1 MSGTTDSFA
10 AAARRTGGNLPNLLV
25 IGGMKCGTSS
35 LHYYLSLHPEIFMSE
50 EKELCFFA
58 ERWDRGLDWYARQ
71 FPSAAPVRGESSPNY
86 TKYPKLGGVP
96 ARIHSVVPDA
106 RLVYLV
112 RDPVERIVSH
122 YVDACSWGRERR
134 TLDDAVREPED
145 NHYVNCSRY
154 AMQLEQY
161 LPYFPQSSILVVTS
175 DDLREHRRETLGR
188 IFGFLDVDARWWDAA
203 CELVLNTT
211 PERRRKNL
219 LGRAAARAAGRLD
232 ATALAVTG
240 YRHRAKPLV
249 RAFVGATSSRLEPP
263 RLSAA
268 RERELRS
275 ILGEDVARLRELTG
289 LALDSWDA

>member
-1 MSGTTDSFA
+1 MSSTPETSA

-35 LHYYLSLHPEIFMSE
+35 LHHYLSLHPEIFMSE

-86 TKYPKLGGVP
+86 TKYPSLDGVP
-96 ARIHSVVPDA
+96 ARIHSIVPDA
-106 RLVYLV
+106 HLVYLV

-134 TLDDAVREPED
+134 RLDDALHEPED

-161 LPYFPQSSILVVTS
+161 LAHFPPSSILVVTS
-175 DDLREHRRETLGR
+175 DELREHRRETLGR
-188 IFGFLDVDARWWDAA
+188 IFRFLGVDDGWWDAG

-211 PERRRKNL
+211 PDRRRKNL
-219 LGRAAARAAGRLD
+219 LGRAAGRLD

-240 YRHRAKPLV
+240 HRHRAKPLV
-249 RAFVGATSSRLEPP
+249 RAFVGVTSSRLEPA
-263 RLSAA
+263 RLSPA